1 MKRINPAD
9 IPADAVLVDI
19 RDELEAAASPLEEI
33 AGGRAVVRVPLEALE
48 DGETP
53 ALPEGANVVVICGNG
68 SRGELG
74 AAHLEAEARI
84 VGGRIHVLDGG
95 YRGWKRALDGENVL
109 EARITGVTDI
119 RKALQVQAL
128 LEAVPGVRTAGI
140 TAEGEAIVRGQLD
153 LGAMRGALERA
164 GYGLE

>member
-1 MKRINPAD
+1 MKHIDPTQ

-19 RDELEAAASPLEEI
+19 RDDLEAAASPLEEI
-33 AGGRAVVRVPLEALE
+33 AGGRPVVRISLEALE

-53 ALPEGANVVVICGNG
+53 ALPAGANLVVICGNG

-74 AAHLEAEARI
+74 AAHLEHEGAQ
-84 VGGRIHVLDGG
+84 VNVLDGG
-95 YRGWKRALDGENVL
+95 YRGWKRALDGETVL

-119 RKALQVQAL
+119 RQALQVQAL
-128 LEAVPGVRTAGI
+128 LETVPGVRAAGI
-140 TAEGEAIVRGQLD
+140 TGHGEAIVRGQID
-153 LGAMRGALERA
+153 LLAVRGALENA